1 MQSRET
7 LEYLRRKAALLP
19 KSPGVYIMENACGK
33 VIYVG
38 KSRAL
43 KNRVSQYFHGS
54 HDLKTTKMASNVND
68 FRYITCDTE
77 MEALVMENNL
87 IKQYN
92 PKYNILLKDSKSY
105 PYIRITDGEYPR
117 VVLSRRR
124 DEKGMFFGPY
134 SGAGVVYSVISTLE
148 RVLGLPSCKRKFP
161 EDIGKGRP
169 CVYRQIGRCC
179 GVCAGDVSA
188 AEYAELIGC
197 AVQFL
202 KGNTDAVEK
211 SLYGRM
217 LRASDEERY
226 EEAARCRDALASLKK
241 LGQTQK
247 TQLPR
252 DTDCDVV
259 AVASHEGCD
268 CAAVLYIRG
277 GKICDSEYFTF
288 GADEITG
295 ADNAQSMAD
304 STGSMTGET
313 VGEKSIADGTGG
325 EDKTASAGIVPN
337 GAADVYCAEPD
348 DGGDEES
355 VEETPMSAFI
365 VGLYRGREYI
375 PPEILLSFDMP
386 EGEKNLIGAYL
397 GERAGHKVTLRTP
410 KRGEA
415 RSLCLMAQRDAVRHS
430 ETRRKRDEDDE
441 RVLVRL
447 ASLLSLEVVP
457 QRIEAYD
464 ISNLGSEHIT
474 AGMIVAD
481 GGKLR
486 KSDYRVFRIKGQDAP
501 DDYSA
506 MRQTLMRRI
515 AHIGDG
521 EDTSLS
527 AEPDLILLD
536 GGAGHVGVAREL
548 FRDADCH
555 IPVFGMVKDEHHK
568 TRTLVSDT
576 NEVSIAREAE
586 VFRFIYKLQEEVH
599 RFTVSRMSAAKRKTL
614 KTSSLEK
621 ISGIGPAKAKK
632 LMSHFKTL
640 SALKEA
646 SEEEISAVSGISRA
660 DAEAVFA
667 YFNKNS
673 GGK

>member
-211 SLYGRM
+211 SLYDRM

-226 EEAARCRDALASLKK
+226 EEAARCRDALTSLKK

-313 VGEKSIADGTGG
+313 VGEKSMADGTGG

-667 YFNKNS
+667 FFNKNS

>member
-211 SLYGRM
+211 SLYDRM

-226 EEAARCRDALASLKK
+226 EEAARCRDALTSLKK

-313 VGEKSIADGTGG
+313 VGEKSMADGTGG

-337 GAADVYCAEPD
+337 GAADVDCAEPD

-521 EDTSLS
+521 EGTSLS

>member
-211 SLYGRM
+211 SLYDRM

-226 EEAARCRDALASLKK
+226 EEAARCRDALTSLKK

-268 CAAVLYIRG
+268 CAAVIYIRG
-277 GKICDSEYFTF
+277 GKISDSEYFTF

-313 VGEKSIADGTGG
+313 VGEKSMADGTGG

-337 GAADVYCAEPD
+337 GAADVDCAEPD

-521 EDTSLS
+521 EDSSLS
-527 AEPDLILLD
+527 CEPDLILLD

-646 SEEEISAVSGISRA
+646 SEEEISAVSGISCA

-667 YFNKNS
+667 FFNKNS

>member
-211 SLYGRM
+211 SLYDRM

-226 EEAARCRDALASLKK
+226 EEAARCRDALTSLKK

-259 AVASHEGCD
+259 AFASHEGCD

-295 ADNAQSMAD
+295 AGSTQSMAD

-313 VGEKSIADGTGG
+313 VGEKSMADGTGG

-667 YFNKNS
+667 FFNKNS

>member
-148 RVLGLPSCKRKFP
+148 RVLGLPSCKRRFP

-211 SLYGRM
+211 SLYDRM

-226 EEAARCRDALASLKK
+226 EEAARCRDALTSLKK

-259 AVASHEGCD
+259 AFASHEGCD

-295 ADNAQSMAD
+295 AGSTQSMAD

-313 VGEKSIADGTGG
+313 VGEKSMADGTGG
-325 EDKTASAGIVPN
+325 EDKTASAGTVPGGDIGEN
-337 GAADVYCAEPD
+337 GADPD

-576 NEVSIAREAE
+576 DEVSIAREAE

-614 KTSSLEK
+614 KKSSLEK

>member
-211 SLYGRM
+211 SLYDRM

-226 EEAARCRDALASLKK
+226 EEAARCRDALTSLKK

-259 AVASHEGCD
+259 AFASHEGCD

-295 ADNAQSMAD
+295 AGSTESVAD

-313 VGEKSIADGTGG
+313 VGEKSMADGTGG

-337 GAADVYCAEPD
+337 GAADVDCAEPD

-527 AEPDLILLD
+527 TEPDLILLD
-536 GGAGHVGVAREL
+536 GGAGHVGVVREL

-667 YFNKNS
+667 FFNKNS

>member
-211 SLYGRM
+211 SLYDRM

-259 AVASHEGCD
+259 AFSSHEGCD
-268 CAAVLYIRG
+268 CAAVIYIRG

-313 VGEKSIADGTGG
+313 VGEKSMADGTGG

-536 GGAGHVGVAREL
+536 GGAGHVGVVREL
-548 FRDADCH
+548 FENADCH

-667 YFNKNS
+667 FFNKNS

>member
-161 EDIGKGRP
+161 EDIGRGRP

-211 SLYGRM
+211 SLYDRM

-226 EEAARCRDALASLKK
+226 EEAARCRDALTSLKK

-259 AVASHEGCD
+259 AFASHEGCD

-304 STGSMTGET
+304 STENMTGET
-313 VGEKSIADGTGG
+313 GGEKSMADGTGG
-325 EDKTASAGIVPN
+325 EDKTASAGTVPDGDIGEN
-337 GAADVYCAEPD
+337 GADSD

-536 GGAGHVGVAREL
+536 GGAGHVGVVREL

-576 NEVSIAREAE
+576 DEVSIAREAE

-621 ISGIGPAKAKK
+621 ISGIGPVKAKK

-646 SEEEISAVSGISRA
+646 SAEEISAVSGISRA

-667 YFNKNS
+667 FFNKNS

>member
-211 SLYGRM
+211 SLYDRM

-226 EEAARCRDALASLKK
+226 EEAARCRDALTSLKK

-259 AVASHEGCD
+259 AFASHEGCD
-268 CAAVLYIRG
+268 CAAVIYIRG

-313 VGEKSIADGTGG
+313 VGEKSMADGTGD

-521 EDTSLS
+521 EDSSLS
-527 AEPDLILLD
+527 CEPDLILLD

-646 SEEEISAVSGISRA
+646 SEEEISAVSGISCA

-667 YFNKNS
+667 FFNKNS